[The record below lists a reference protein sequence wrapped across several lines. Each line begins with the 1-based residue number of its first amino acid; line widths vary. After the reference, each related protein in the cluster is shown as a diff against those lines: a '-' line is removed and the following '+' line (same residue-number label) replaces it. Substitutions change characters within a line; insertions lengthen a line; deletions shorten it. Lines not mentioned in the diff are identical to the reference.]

1 MKNLFLYFISF
12 LLINGGSLFAESL
25 SLATAIQTTFKH
37 HPDVRTFSLK
47 VKQSESA
54 YDAAFASYLPQVSLQ
69 ANYSALQTY
78 VLPQNGIFNTIDD
91 DGWSAGAS
99 LKQKIWDFSKTSSLV
114 NASKLDSTISEL
126 SLKDFKSLLRS
137 QVKGLYALMYV
148 QKEAID
154 VRKKDLEAKEAYYA
168 QAQALVK
175 EGLKTDADASRFLSS
190 VYIAQDNLAISR
202 ASFLKAKNTLSLYM
216 GESISDD
223 VELENSFEIT
233 SSIEKESL
241 RKEILQNNYQLQI
254 VSKSI
259 EKNQLIHK
267 STKASHYGSIDAVA
281 SYTHFD
287 TLNAYDAKNAGI
299 VLNIPLYSGG
309 RTSAEVQKADIS
321 TQIAKA
327 QEASELLKLQE
338 QSESLLIDIERYK
351 KTIAAKKAQERS
363 AQKTLDV
370 LEGRYKEGLATY
382 IEVLDATSLLLN
394 AKLGLLEA
402 YYSKSI
408 ALNNLEYLQGK

>member
-1 MKNLFLYFISF
+1 MKNLFLYLVSF
-12 LLINGGSLFAESL
+12 LFLSIGSLFAESL
-25 SLATAIQTTFKH
+25 SLEKAIQTALKH

-54 YDAAFASYLPQVSLQ
+54 YDSAFASYLPQVSLQ
-69 ANYSALQTY
+69 ANYNALQTY
-78 VLPQNGIFNTIDD
+78 VLPQNGTFHTIDD

-99 LKQKIWDFSKTSSLV
+99 LQQKIWDFSKTSSLV

-168 QAQALVK
+168 QAKALVK

-202 ASFLKAKNTLSLYM
+202 ASFLKAKNSLSLYM
-216 GESISDD
+216 GESISDE
-223 VELENSFEIT
+223 VELENSFEST
-233 SSIEKESL
+233 PHIEKETL
-241 RKEILQNNYQLQI
+241 QKDILQNNYQLQI

-267 STKASHYGSIDAVA
+267 STQASHYGSIDAVA

-351 KTIAAKKAQERS
+351 KTIAAKKAQEHS
-363 AQKTLDV
+363 AQKTLNV